1 MKRVLQLLLLLS
13 IPMLLRSFQLPFAG
27 LGTLQRRSKSILR
40 SSKQSERKEK
50 EKDVSKLPRIFVDQR
65 LQVDSEIQL
74 DAENTHYV
82 SNVMRLKD
90 GFKLRVF
97 NGQQGEYIGQI
108 KLLGGSRDR
117 NIAISLVGKLRS
129 PDDCPPL
136 PCALLFAPIKKTRMK
151 FLLEKAAELG
161 VQHLV
166 PINTQNTQHFLEP
179 GAVDAYENILV
190 QSVEQCER
198 FAVPKLHTPI
208 DIEEAM
214 KLFGAGV
221 DGGGTDARAGTY
233 SEAHRLLEMQTS
245 ILVCAE
251 RVPAAPIGTDEAQST
266 NDGSIGSTSV
276 SRGHYTEPILTSV
289 QRLIQ
294 LRKQNQADSGDST
307 SISSGETPEVPFFSI
322 LIGPEGGFTQEELS
336 ALAKLERVRLVSL
349 GSSILRAETAAISAL
364 AAVAAAV
371 EQVRYS

>member
-13 IPMLLRSFQLPFAG
+13 IPMLLLRSFQLPCAG
-27 LGTLQRRSKSILR
+27 LQRRSKTILR
-40 SSKQSERKEK
+40 STANHIERKDK
-50 EKDVSKLPRIFVDQR
+50 EKDVSKLPRIFVDQK

-74 DAENTHYV
+74 DEENTHYV

-90 GFKLRVF
+90 GFRLRVF
-97 NGQQGEYIGQI
+97 NGQQGEYVGQI
-108 KLLGGSRDR
+108 RLSGGSRDR
-117 NIAISLVGKLRS
+117 RIAISLVGKLRS
-129 PDDCPPL
+129 PDHCPPL

-166 PINTQNTQHFLEP
+166 PINTQNTQHYLEP
-179 GAVDAYENILV
+179 GAADAYEKILV

-198 FAVPKLHTPI
+198 FAVPKLHKPI
-208 DIEEAM
+208 DIEEAI
-214 KLFGAGV
+214 KIFGRA
-221 DGGGTDARAGTY
+221 DGGGTTGSSY
-233 SEAHRLLEMQTS
+233 SDAHRLLGMQTS

-251 RVPAAPIGTDEAQST
+251 RVPAAPATATEEELSAT
-266 NDGSIGSTSV
+266 NKPGSVNI
-276 SRGHYTEPILTSV
+276 SRGQYTEPILTSV
-289 QRLIQ
+289 KRLLG
-294 LRKQNQADSGDST
+294 LRKQAAANNPIAM
-307 SISSGETPEVPFFSI
+307 ETPVPFFSI

-336 ALAKLERVRLVSL
+336 ALAKLEQVRLVSL

-371 EQVRYS
+371 EHERYS